1 MKITSIPQIYRHI
14 ARWREI
20 FSVLSKYGLADW
32 IIRLFAPSAKLIQEP

>member
-20 FSVLSKYGLADW
+20 FSVLSKYGLANW
-32 IIRLFAPSAKLIQEP
+32 ISRLDLEFA